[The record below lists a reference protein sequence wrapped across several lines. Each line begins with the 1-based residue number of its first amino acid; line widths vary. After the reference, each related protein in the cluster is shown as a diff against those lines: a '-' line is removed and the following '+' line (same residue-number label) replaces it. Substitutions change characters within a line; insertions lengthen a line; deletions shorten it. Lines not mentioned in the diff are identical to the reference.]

1 MPERGDSA
9 PYDRW
14 LADLE
19 RRHLA
24 ELTFPEVSR
33 ALRAL
38 SATYVERRQ
47 KIAEGAA
54 LAGAGKRAAFAMFYG
69 PLHFLL
75 VAHIAGELPGAAG
88 EHSTLVDLGCGTGA
102 SAAAWAT
109 ACSRPPAIVGIDRH
123 PWALDESKETF
134 RAFGLSARTRLAR
147 RGRSRARAAG
157 ALRAS
162 SESTGIRGR
171 SRKRRTRIAR

>member
-88 EHSTLVDLGCGTGA
+88 DHATLVALGCGT
-102 SAAAWAT
+102 SAAGAAWAL
-109 ACSRPPAIVGIDRH
+109 ACARGGRAPRGSGVDRH
-123 PWALDESKETF
+123 PWSVSDAAHTSRTSGLVAALH
-134 RAFGLSARTRLAR
+134 R
-147 RGRSRARAAG
+147 RY
-157 ALRAS
+157 
-162 SESTGIRGR
+162 EST
-171 SRKRRTRIAR
+171 